1 MEIGPTTNGDEE
13 GISGAQ
19 WQQAPM
25 DGWYQITMNDKADS
39 LGSSGSTALTGTDCL
54 WVTVQAH
61 KWMAASSSSMP
72 RYIVCVG

>member
-25 DGWYQITMNDKADS
+25 DGWYQVTRNDKADS
-39 LGSSGSTALTGTDCL
+39 LGSSGSMTLD
-54 WVTVQAH
+54 
-61 KWMAASSSSMP
+61 
-72 RYIVCVG
+72 RY